1 MARPMS
7 VLVVAVA
14 LATSSFVHAAEVAD
28 DRECTREISAV
39 HSVALPHPVALAEL
53 FAASAGESVQ
63 TENGV
68 EAPGPMEVVIVRTL
82 DDGTAA
88 MACVDSEAAA
98 KRFLEAPA
106 EKVATKKAKEQ

>member
-1 MARPMS
+1 MARSVS
-7 VLVVAVA
+7 VLVAAVA

-28 DRECTREISAV
+28 NRECVREMAPGQI
-39 HSVALPHPVALAEL
+39 VARPRPLALAEL
-53 FAASAGESVQ
+53 FAIDAGESVQ

-68 EAPGPMEVVIVRTL
+68 EAPGPIEVVIVRTL

-88 MACVDSEAAA
+88 MVCVDSEAAA

-106 EKVATKKAKEQ
+106 DKVATKKAKEQ

>member
-7 VLVVAVA
+7 VLVLAVA

-28 DRECTREISAV
+28 DRECMREMSVV

-53 FAASAGESVQ
+53 FAVSAGESVQ
-63 TENGV
+63 TADGV

-88 MACVDSEAAA
+88 MVCVDSEAAA

-106 EKVATKKAKEQ
+106 EKLATKKAKEQ